1 MYIAVMGLVTCVGAW
16 FAWRRHPLYSARSTF
31 RIAGETLL
39 LVAASVFVIAA
50 TVHLIE
56 GRSVTVQLGTLLG
69 VIIALTIAM
78 ILTITAIATP
88 KSAKLNTQLPPSTVV
103 VSLHRRP
110 VTHWLKIAAAFLAL
124 CALLCLIPGP
134 IRYIVG
140 SVAAIGA
147 LLACTMLPVAYIMAR
162 KLDRAVTAL
171 ELRPWIHWHYSEDVW
186 QAWSNARVERLKE
199 ESATFVLKRDWRRFA
214 WVWASVIAAALIAT
228 PGGLLVRVSW
238 ALGGCVLIFS
248 FTELAAWDVRRAPE
262 KLRARLHNTPPDVYF
277 GQDGLVCDGRFLT
290 WLEGVYLKAVSID
303 TREPRSLLFEFEK
316 IMPNPYGPSQ
326 VIHLQQSVLIPSN
339 ASNADLSQLKTA
351 LVTRCPSARIA
362 LS

>member
-1 MYIAVMGLVTCVGAW
+1 MYLAVMGLVTCVGAW

-39 LVAASVFVIAA
+39 LVAASVFVIAV

-56 GRSVTVQLGTLLG
+56 GRSVTVQLGALLG

-88 KSAKLNTQLPPSTVV
+88 KSAQLNTQLPPSAVV

-110 VTHWLKIAAAFLAL
+110 VTHWLKIAAVFLAL
-124 CALLCLIPGP
+124 CALLSLIPGP
-134 IRYIVG
+134 IRYIAG

-162 KLDRAVTAL
+162 KLDRAVTGL

-199 ESATFVLKRDWRRFA
+199 ESAAFALKREWRRFA
-214 WVWASVIAAALIAT
+214 WVWASVIATALIAT

-248 FTELAAWDVRRAPE
+248 FTELAAWDARRAPE
-262 KLRARLHNTPPDVYF
+262 KLRSRLHNTPPDVYF
-277 GQDGLVCDGRFLT
+277 GHDGLVCDGRFLT
-290 WLEGVYLKAVSID
+290 WLEGEYLKAVSID
-303 TREPRSLLFEFEK
+303 TRKPRSLLFEFEK

-339 ASNADLSQLKTA
+339 ASNAELSQLKTA
-351 LVTRCPSARIA
+351 LVTRCPNARIA
-362 LS
+362 MS